1 MLRTRAPSHP
11 APPPHL
17 VGRQRRLTL
26 PASGSPGSRAPRRS
40 SGVVFECVVNL
51 SEGRDDVVL
60 AELAAAASPLLLDVH
75 RDPDHHRS
83 VFTLAGE
90 ADPLAAAARHLAEAT
105 VARLEL
111 TGHEGVHPRLGV
123 LDVVPFTPY
132 LPDRPPPAD
141 LRAAV
146 ALRDDFAR
154 WLSRDLGV
162 PSFLSGPLPGGSDR
176 TLPQLRRHAFGT
188 LAPDFGPPRP
198 HRTAG
203 ATAVGAR
210 PVLVAYNV
218 WVSPADVAR
227 PVARQIRGPRVRALG
242 LRVGDRAQVSC
253 NLIDPAAVGP
263 AELFDALAVLGAGAG
278 GAVHGGELGGLPPR
292 ATRRA
297 NPPALWPE
305 LGLSAETTIEARL
318 DRRSG

>member
-1 MLRTRAPSHP
+1 MI
-11 APPPHL
+11 
-17 VGRQRRLTL
+17 
-26 PASGSPGSRAPRRS
+26 
-40 SGVVFECVVNL
+40 FECVVNL

-75 RDPDHHRS
+75 RDPHHHRS

-162 PSFLSGPLPGGSDR
+162 PSFLYGPLPDGADR
-176 TLPQLRRHAFGT
+176 TLPQLRRHAFAT
-188 LAPDFGPPRP
+188 MAPDFGPPRP

-242 LRVGDRAQVSC
+242 LSVGDRAQVSC
-253 NLIDPAAVGP
+253 NLIDPGALGP
-263 AELFDALAVLGAGAG
+263 AELYDAVAGLVTEAG
-278 GAVHGGELGGLPPR
+278 GAVHGGELVGLLPR
-292 ATRRA
+292 VILQAI
-297 NPPALWPE
+297 PPARWPE
-305 LGLSAETTIEARL
+305 LGLSADSTVEARL
-318 DRRSG
+318 DRRSV

>member
-1 MLRTRAPSHP
+1 
-11 APPPHL
+11 
-17 VGRQRRLTL
+17 VI
-26 PASGSPGSRAPRRS
+26 
-40 SGVVFECVVNL
+40 FECVVNL

-75 RDPDHHRS
+75 RDPHHHRS

-90 ADPLAAAARHLAEAT
+90 ADPLAAAARRLAEAT

-132 LPDRPPPAD
+132 LVDRPPPAD

-162 PSFLSGPLPGGSDR
+162 PSFLYGPRPGGSDR
-176 TLPQLRRHAFGT
+176 TLPQLRRHAFAT
-188 LAPDFGPPRP
+188 MAPDFGPPRP

-227 PVARQIRGPRVRALG
+227 PVARQIRGLRVRALG

-253 NLIDPAAVGP
+253 NLIDPGVLGP
-263 AELFDALAVLGAGAG
+263 AELYDAVAGLVTEAG
-278 GAVHGGELGGLPPR
+278 GAVQSGELVGLLPR
-292 ATRRA
+292 AILQA
-297 NPPALWPE
+297 IPPARWPE
-305 LGLSAETTIEARL
+305 LGLSADSTVEARL
-318 DRRSG
+318 DRRSV